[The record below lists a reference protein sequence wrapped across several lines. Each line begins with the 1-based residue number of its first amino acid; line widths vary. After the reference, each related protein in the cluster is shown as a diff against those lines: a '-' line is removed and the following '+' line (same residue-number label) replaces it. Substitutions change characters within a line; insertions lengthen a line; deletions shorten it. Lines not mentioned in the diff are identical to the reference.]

1 VEYDVPVRRFSVG
14 FLLFAACAIEAAP
27 TPGADAGIGIAD
39 AAASD
44 SGPVRHSDAATD
56 ASDPSIDAGAPE
68 DAFAFPANPERDTAL
83 ADAFEA
89 APASRAACYERG
101 ADGASDCETADCRGL
116 ASCCVNRGDCC
127 APRTSNLPS
136 ALSFDCDDLDVCFD
150 EVFAQPFGSPAPFP
164 VRSTGLAAGGDT
176 SFDSGVLVGEA
187 IDLASERVVL
197 DARFERTACGEGVC
211 VASFAVGLTTQS
223 ALGDSEHVA
232 PLVAMQVSA
241 AREGVALL
249 AAGRVVARVD
259 FVPEARWSL
268 AVRPDGRADLLRDGA
283 VVASTR
289 IAPARARVVLY
300 GHATNPS
307 ATANPEEPQVILT
320 SFGAQ
325 VATCDMVRAWDDASE
340 VLVFDGATP
349 GTFELVTDVAVA
361 RTADTRWLAFTDATS
376 GVEQLYVARDRSG
389 FELDR
394 NALPDSYA
402 DARHPTLAF
411 DGTDLFLVSERP
423 TELSSSLSSLR
434 LDDTLGA
441 FVEDTALALNE
452 LPIGLTDVSLAF
464 HRGHAL
470 LVGRNVASLD
480 AFVRGPDTGS
490 VWRRVSSIPDAALLG
505 GGLSASRVVHH
516 DAYLLHHAWRRGA
529 RGGLGL
535 VASDELVAW
544 RPVEDDQ
551 LSPSAID
558 VLGARASSALS
569 EGGTIE
575 LFYVADDGVRRR
587 LAARTRLAPA
597 GGTFAGGAR

>member
-1 VEYDVPVRRFSVG
+1 VRPISVG
-14 FLLFAACAIEAAP
+14 LLLLAACALEAPA
-27 TPGADAGIGIAD
+27 TPAADGGVGFADGAAGDDAGPARD
-39 AAASD
+39 SD
-44 SGPVRHSDAATD
+44 SGAD
-56 ASDPSIDAGAPE
+56 ASDPRVDAGAPE
-68 DAFAFPANPERDTAL
+68 DVFAFPANPARDQAL

-89 APASRAACYERG
+89 APGSRAACYEHDD
-101 ADGASDCETADCRGL
+101 ADGLLDCETDDCRGL

-127 APRTSNLPS
+127 APRTSTLPS
-136 ALSFDCDDLDVCFD
+136 ALTFDCDDLDTCFG
-150 EVFAQPFGSPAPFP
+150 EVFAQPFGSPSPFP
-164 VRSTGLAAGGDT
+164 VRSVGLAAGGDT

-187 IDLASERVVL
+187 IELASERVVL
-197 DARFERTACGEGVC
+197 DARFARTACGEGVC

-241 AREGVALL
+241 AREGIALV

-268 AVRPDGRADLLRDGA
+268 AVRPDGRAELLRDRT

-307 ATANPEEPQVILT
+307 ATADPEEPQVILT

-325 VATCDMVRAWDDASE
+325 VATCDMVRAWEGASE
-340 VLVFDGATP
+340 VVVFDGATP

-361 RTADTRWLAFTDATS
+361 RTASTRWLAFTDATS
-376 GVEQLYVARDRSG
+376 GNERLHVARDRSG

-394 NALPDSYA
+394 NALPESYE
-402 DARHPTLAF
+402 DAVHPTLAF
-411 DGTDLFLVSERP
+411 DGTQLFLVVERT
-423 TELSSSLSSLR
+423 TELSISLAALR
-434 LDDTLGA
+434 FDEGLGA
-441 FVEDTALALNE
+441 FVEDASLGLNE
-452 LPIGLTDVSLAF
+452 LPVGLTDVSLAF

-470 LVGRNVASLD
+470 LVARNGASLD
-480 AFVRGPDTGS
+480 AFVRGPETSGVWQRIGS
-490 VWRRVSSIPDAALLG
+490 VPDASLLG
-505 GGLSASRVVHH
+505 GGLTPGLIVHH
-516 DAYLLHHAWRRGA
+516 DTYLLHHTWRRGA
-529 RGGLGL
+529 RGGIAL

-544 RPVEDDQ
+544 RPVEDD
-551 LSPSAID
+551 LLTPSAID

-569 EGGTIE
+569 AGDSIE

-597 GGTFAGGAR
+597 GGTFSTGGAR